1 VRLQLHQYNSEAK
14 ATHPITRKYTNMKEN
29 ITMASDMN
37 DYFNKK
43 KSQGG
48 SGKGGGNSG
57 GGFGGGN
64 GPQMPK
70 IDLNFGGGKAGLVYF
85 IIAIVLMLILA
96 KPFTIIEEGQRGILS
111 TNGKYQ
117 DQALL
122 PGLHFIV
129 PVIQKVYVVDTKVR
143 IINYASRIEASA
155 GSKSGIG
162 AKPAITVL
170 DKRGLPVSIELT
182 VQYRLDSQYAAQTI
196 SNWGFSW
203 EDKIINP
210 VVRDVV
216 RNVVGKYDAESLP
229 QLRNKIADEIETGI
243 RESVSGLKNSPAD
256 LQSVQLREIV
266 LPTKVKEQIEA
277 VQIAK
282 QAVQKAEQDVQRVKQ
297 EALKRAAEAEGI
309 AQKKRIEAQGIADSV
324 TIQADAKAKAN
335 MLISKSLTSKLLQL
349 EQMKVQGKFNDALR
363 VNKDAKIF
371 LTPGGSTPNIWVD
384 MKQPQKRSSAQ

>member
-1 VRLQLHQYNSEAK
+1 
-14 ATHPITRKYTNMKEN
+14 
-29 ITMASDMN
+29 MN

-43 KSQGG
+43 KSEGSGFGKKSSGG
-48 SGKGGGNSG
+48 SGGS
-57 GGFGGGN
+57 GGGN
-64 GPQMPK
+64 GGGRGPELPK
-70 IDLNFGGGKAGLVYF
+70 IDMNFGGGKAGLVYF
-85 IIAIVLMLILA
+85 LIAVVVMLVLA
-96 KPFTIIEEGQRGILS
+96 KPFTLIEEGQRGILS

-122 PGLHFIV
+122 PGLHFII

-143 IINYASRIEASA
+143 IINYASRIEANVGA
-155 GSKSGIG
+155 SGIN
-162 AKPAITVL
+162 AKPAVTVL

-182 VQYRLDSQYAAQTI
+182 VQYRLNSQFAAQTI

-229 QLRNKIADEIETGI
+229 QLRNTIATEIDSGI
-243 RESVSGLKNSPAD
+243 RKKVEGLENAPAI
-256 LQSVQLREIV
+256 LQSIQLREIV
-266 LPTKVKEQIEA
+266 LPQKVKDQIER

-282 QAVQKAEQDVQRVKQ
+282 QEVQRAEQEVQRAKQ

-309 AQKKRIEAQGIADSV
+309 AQKKRIEAQGIADAI
-324 TIQADAKAKAN
+324 TIEADAKAKAN
-335 MLISKSLTSKLLQL
+335 ELIAKSLTTKLLEL
-349 EQMKVQGKFNDALR
+349 EQMKVQGKFNEALQ
-363 VNKDAKIF
+363 VNQDAKIF

-384 MKQPQKRSSAQ
+384 TKEVRKRTVTQ

>member
-1 VRLQLHQYNSEAK
+1 
-14 ATHPITRKYTNMKEN
+14 
-29 ITMASDMN
+29 MASDMN

-43 KSQGG
+43 KSE
-48 SGKGGGNSG
+48 G
-57 GGFGGGN
+57 GGFNNKSTGGNGGGPK
-64 GPQMPK
+64 GPQMPN
-70 IDLNFGGGKAGLVYF
+70 IDFSMGKKSGLIYF
-85 IIAIVLMLILA
+85 LIAVIVILVLA
-96 KPFTIIEEGQRGILS
+96 KPFTIVEEGQRGILS

-129 PVIQKVYVVDTKVR
+129 PIIQKVYTVDTKVR
-143 IINYASRIEASA
+143 IINYASRMEAS
-155 GSKSGIG
+155 GVKQGIV
-162 AKPAITVL
+162 AKPAVTVL

-182 VQYRLDSQYAAQTI
+182 VQYRLNAKFAAQTI

-229 QLRNKIADEIETGI
+229 TLRNKVATEIEDGI
-243 RESVSGLKNSPAD
+243 RKSVRSLKNAPAI
-256 LQSVQLREIV
+256 LQSVQLRDIV
-266 LPTKVKEQIEA
+266 LPTKVKEQIEN

-282 QAVQKAEQDVQRVKQ
+282 QEVQKAQQQVQRAKQ
-297 EALKRAAEAEGI
+297 EALQRAAQAEGV
-309 AQKKRIEAQGIADSV
+309 AQQARIEAKGKADAV
-324 TIQADAKAKAN
+324 TIEADAKAKAN
-335 MLISKSLTSKLLQL
+335 ILISKSLTTKLLQL

-384 MKQPQKRSSAQ
+384 TKDVRKRTTAN

>member
-1 VRLQLHQYNSEAK
+1 MNNKNKGIL
-14 ATHPITRKYTNMKEN
+14 
-29 ITMASDMN
+29 MASDMN

-43 KSQGG
+43 KSESGG
-48 SGKGGGNSG
+48 FGKKSTGNSG
-57 GGFGGGN
+57 GGNGGG

-70 IDLNFGGGKAGLVYF
+70 LDMNFGGGKAGIVYF
-85 IIAIVLMLILA
+85 IVAIVILLVLA
-96 KPFTIIEEGQRGILS
+96 KPFTIIQEGERGILS

-143 IINYASRIEASA
+143 IINYANLIEATGGA
-155 GSKSGIG
+155 TSGIG
-162 AKPAITVL
+162 TKPAITVL
-170 DKRGLPVSIELT
+170 DKRGLPVTIELT
-182 VQYRLDSQYAAQTI
+182 VQYRLNSQFAAQTI

-229 QLRNKIADEIETGI
+229 QLRNKIAAEIDKGV
-243 RESVSGLKNSPAD
+243 RDSVTGLKNAPAD
-256 LQSVQLREIV
+256 LQSVQLREIG
-266 LPTKVKEQIEA
+266 LPVKVKEQIER
-277 VQIAK
+277 VQVAK
-282 QAVQKAEQDVQRVKQ
+282 QEVQKAEQDVQRAKQ
-297 EALKRAAEAEGI
+297 EALKAAAEAEGI
-309 AQKKRIEAQGIADSV
+309 AQKNRIEAQGIADSV

-335 MLISKSLTSKLLQL
+335 ILISKSLTNQLLQL
-349 EQMKVQGKFNDALR
+349 EQIQVQGKFNDALR
-363 VNKDAKIF
+363 DNKDAKIF

-384 MKQPQKRSSAQ
+384 TKNIQQRTTAN

>member
-1 VRLQLHQYNSEAK
+1 
-14 ATHPITRKYTNMKEN
+14 
-29 ITMASDMN
+29 MASDMN

-43 KSQGG
+43 KSEGG
-48 SGKGGGNSG
+48 PKKSS
-57 GGFGGGN
+57 GGN
-64 GPQMPK
+64 GGGPTGPKMPN
-70 IDLNFGGGKAGLVYF
+70 IDFNMGGKSGIVYF
-85 IIAIVLMLILA
+85 IIAVVIMMVLA

-129 PVIQKVYVVDTKVR
+129 PIIQKVYVVDTKVR
-143 IINYASRIEASA
+143 IINYASRIEANHSSA
-155 GSKSGIG
+155 GITS
-162 AKPAITVL
+162 KPAITVL
-170 DKRGLPVSIELT
+170 DRRGLPVSIELT
-182 VQYRLDSQYAAQTI
+182 VQYRLNSQFAAQTI

-229 QLRNKIADEIETGI
+229 QMRNKIATEIDDAV
-243 RESVSGLKNSPAD
+243 RKSVVGLKNSPAD
-256 LQSVQLREIV
+256 LQSVQLREIG
-266 LPTKVKEQIEA
+266 LPQKVKEQIER
-277 VQIAK
+277 VQVAK
-282 QAVQKAEQDVQRVKQ
+282 QEVQKAEQDVQRVKQ

-335 MLISKSLTSKLLQL
+335 ILISKSLTTKLLQL
-349 EQMKVQGKFNDALR
+349 EQMKVQGKFNDALS
-363 VNKDAKIF
+363 VNRDAKIF

-384 MKQPQKRSSAQ
+384 TKNARQRTTAK

>member
-1 VRLQLHQYNSEAK
+1 MWMSNK
-14 ATHPITRKYTNMKEN
+14 MKDS

-43 KSQGG
+43 KSQNNSNKRPG
-48 SGKGGGNSG
+48 SGSNGGGGNSG
-57 GGFGGGN
+57 G
-64 GPQMPK
+64 PQMPNV
-70 IDLNFGGGKAGLVYF
+70 DFNFGGGKAGLVYF
-85 IIAIVLMLILA
+85 LIAIVLMLVLA

-122 PGLHFIV
+122 PGLHFII

-143 IINYASRIEASA
+143 IINYANRIEANA
-155 GSKSGIG
+155 GNSGIG
-162 AKPAITVL
+162 TKPAITVL

-182 VQYRLDSQYAAQTI
+182 VQYRLNSQFAAQTI

-229 QLRNKIADEIETGI
+229 IKRNTIATEIEKGV
-243 RESVSGLKNSPAD
+243 RDSVKGLENSPAL
-256 LQSVQLREIV
+256 LQSVQLREII
-266 LPTKVKEQIEA
+266 LPQKVKDQIER
-277 VQIAK
+277 VQVAK
-282 QAVQKAEQDVQRVKQ
+282 QEVQRAEQEVERAKQ

-309 AQKKRIEAQGIADSV
+309 AQKKRIEAQGIADAI
-324 TIQADAKAKAN
+324 TIEAKAN
-335 MLISKSLTSKLLQL
+335 AEANKIIAKSLTAKLLEL
-349 EQMKVQGKFNDALR
+349 EQMKVQGKFNEALR
-363 VNKDAKIF
+363 ENKDAKIF

-384 MKQPQKRSSAQ
+384 TKDIKKRTTAK

>member
-1 VRLQLHQYNSEAK
+1 
-14 ATHPITRKYTNMKEN
+14 MKTEEN
-29 ITMASDMN
+29 ILMASDMN

-43 KSQGG
+43 KSEN
-48 SGKGGGNSG
+48 GGGKKTTG
-57 GGFGGGN
+57 GNGGGN
-64 GPQMPK
+64 GPKMPE
-70 IDLNFGGGKAGLVYF
+70 INFDMGGKSGIIYFVIAVIIMLV
-85 IIAIVLMLILA
+85 LA

-143 IINYASRIEASA
+143 IINYASRIEANSGA
-155 GSKSGIG
+155 AGIG
-162 AKPAITVL
+162 SKPAITVL
-170 DKRGLPVSIELT
+170 DRRGLPVTIELT
-182 VQYRLDSQYAAQTI
+182 VQYRLNSQFAAQTI

-229 QLRNKIADEIETGI
+229 QMRNKIAAEIDQAV
-243 RESVSGLKNSPAD
+243 RENVVGLKNSPAD
-256 LQSVQLREIV
+256 LQSVQLREIG
-266 LPTKVKEQIEA
+266 LPQKVKEQIER
-277 VQIAK
+277 VQVAK
-282 QAVQKAEQDVQRVKQ
+282 QEVQKAEQDVQRVKQ

-335 MLISKSLTSKLLQL
+335 ILIAKSLTKNLLEL
-349 EQMKVQGKFNDALR
+349 EQMKVQGKFNEALS

-384 MKQPQKRSSAQ
+384 TKNARQRTTAQ